1 MSETTEEQVLIPVP
15 VPPLANLLADAERRA
30 GRRLTEDQVV
40 AIRDAAICIVLPRE
54 QAAHMELRRGFRDVS
69 LDNCWSDWQRLRV
82 QLTGQGMLP
91 RIVLCVLGDET
102 FPARAA
108 EAVPK
113 AGIELEA
120 GPADPRMLGAFRAA
134 ASPWEK
140 PLSPL
145 EIAGIA
151 GHRSVVY
158 LVGPAMTAADA
169 PVVAL
174 DFLASAAKLFE
185 AGAVAIKSESSGLAH
200 SRQRWLEL
208 AAAATGASD
217 TDPEAQ
223 YRRWSA
229 LFSAHV
235 QYPIAAD
242 DSYYTCGMHLL
253 GHPDLI
259 VETAAAERLWG
270 AKGMARS
277 AELLESLALF
287 LLAECPPGTFGHG
300 HRFSTGNGEP
310 SFLVLWE
317 ECTSYE
323 EDDFFFN
330 PFGFWRLQPLDPTP
344 APRPP
349 SVRTTLRRRMRGAP

>member
-1 MSETTEEQVLIPVP
+1 LSDANEGKDPIPVP

-40 AIRDAAICIVLPRE
+40 AIRDAAVCIVLPRE
-54 QAAHMELRRGFRDVS
+54 QAAQMELRRGFRDVS
-69 LDNCWSDWQRLRV
+69 LENCWSDWQRLRV

-91 RIVLCVLGDET
+91 RIVLCVLGDER
-102 FPARAA
+102 FPTRAA

-120 GPADPRMLGAFRAA
+120 GPADPRMLGAFRAS

-145 EIAGIA
+145 EIAVIA

-174 DFLASAAKLFE
+174 DFLALAAKLFE
-185 AGAVAIKSESSGLAH
+185 AGAIAIKSESSGIAH
-200 SRQRWLEL
+200 GNGRWLEL
-208 AAAATGASD
+208 ARTAAETGVDLDAR
-217 TDPEAQ
+217 
-223 YRRWSA
+223 YRRSSA
-229 LFSAHV
+229 LFGAFV
-235 QYPIAAD
+235 QFPIASE

-253 GHPDLI
+253 GQPDLI
-259 VETAAAERLWG
+259 VGIETAERLWG
-270 AKGMARS
+270 AKAMARS
-277 AELLESLALF
+277 AELFNALALF
-287 LLAECPPGTFGHG
+287 LLAECPPGTFGHR
-300 HRFSTGNGEP
+300 HRFSTATGAP

-317 ECTSYE
+317 ECSSYD
-323 EDDFFFN
+323 EDDLFFN
-330 PFGFWRLQPLDPTP
+330 PFGFWRLQPL
-344 APRPP
+344 
-349 SVRTTLRRRMRGAP
+349 S